1 MQKHEHVMDVMGA
14 FGQKHAKTR
23 ARHGCHGFSLLA
35 WLGHGA
41 LVGLECEREARKTKY
56 IGI

>member
-1 MQKHEHVMDVMGA
+1 MDVMGA